1 MPSPTSPRIP
11 LERAQYFLARAERL
25 NATERRE
32 FDNDLQAAVV
42 FGRSA
47 YHYLQSLAAPANADA
62 GYRAWFRFKWTTLAA
77 DPVLEYFR
85 RERDLTL
92 KERSKGVQR
101 RVSLTG
107 RAELHVSSYAEMVV
121 IRGAPW
127 YRRSPSIV
135 WQDTWAMITRPLQ
148 RWRHGIAEDLKRRRR
163 NLRGRV
169 SAWQARRR
177 AAREVRSVLEFYFV
191 DVDPEGK
198 DRSAVD
204 LVREYLTRLEGVVLE
219 ADAAFPVVVG

>member
-1 MPSPTSPRIP
+1 MPSSTSPRIP

-25 NATERRE
+25 TATERRE

-42 FGRSA
+42 FGRSV

-62 GYRAWFRFKWTTLAA
+62 GYRAWFRSKKTTLAA

-101 RVSLTG
+101 RVSMTG
-107 RAELHVSSYAEMVV
+107 HAQLHVSGYAEMTV

-135 WQDTWAMITRPLQ
+135 WQDTWATITRPLK
-148 RWRHGIAEDLKRRRR
+148 RWLHRIAEDLKRRRR
-163 NLRGRV
+163 NLRGRM

-177 AAREVRSVLEFYFV
+177 AAREVPSVREFYFA
-191 DVDPEGK
+191 DADPEGK
-198 DRSAVD
+198 DRPAVD
-204 LVREYLTRLEGVVLE
+204 LVREYLTRLE
-219 ADAAFPVVVG
+219 VVVRESEASFPLVVG